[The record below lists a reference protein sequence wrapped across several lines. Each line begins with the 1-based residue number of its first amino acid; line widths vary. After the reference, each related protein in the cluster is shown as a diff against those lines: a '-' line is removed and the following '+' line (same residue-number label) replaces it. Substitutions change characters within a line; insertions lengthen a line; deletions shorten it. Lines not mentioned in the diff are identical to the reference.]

1 MHPSTLNF
9 NPFLGTILIVIKEPD
24 PPRPLSARALGNLRR
39 VPTAQIDRVVPSVR
53 ARDLRN
59 LYRFEVNFDAHAGFV
74 FRVIDED
81 EFAAF
86 GFGEVVENGAVVFL
100 KSGR

>member
-1 MHPSTLNF
+1 MHPSSLTF
-9 NPFLGTILIVIKEPD
+9 NPFFGTILIIINEPD
-24 PPRPLSARALGNLRR
+24 PTRPLSARALGDLRR
-39 VPTAQIDRVVPSVR
+39 VPTAQIDRVVAPVR

-59 LYRFEVNFDAHAGFV
+59 LYRFEVDFDAHAGFV

-86 GFGEVVENGAVVFL
+86 GFGEVVENGAVLFL